1 MNPSF
6 SAPIGSSSVRAKVA
20 TGFAVSGT
28 ICPRRCRPCPVGS
41 VICARAISIFAAP
54 VPIRCAS
61 PPMREPARQ
70 STLALMLSGGGARAA
85 YQVGFLRLLAREFP
99 GVVPGILTGVSAGGI
114 NAAYLAARQEPFA
127 EKVENLADVWSNI
140 HIENV
145 FRVDLRDLAS
155 RSVRWGGRLLSGGK
169 YALPPARSLVD
180 TAPLRE
186 LLRRML
192 QAPDGEITG
201 ISRSLHDGWLR
212 AIALTASSYTT
223 GQSMTWVQTRDDCPI
238 ETWER
243 PHRKSTA
250 CSLDVARVL
259 ASSALPFFFPAVEV
273 DGAWYGDGGIRLTAP
288 LSPAV
293 HLGARRIIAVST
305 RYARTREE
313 ADHPAIS
320 GYPPP
325 AQVAGVLYNAIFLDQ
340 LDADA
345 YQLEQ
350 VNQLIAKLP
359 RSARGD
365 LRRIDLLLLRPS
377 VDLGRLA
384 NAYEPELPRAF
395 RFLTR
400 GLGTRETRSNDMLSL
415 VMFQSDYVRRLM
427 DLGESDAAARIDD
440 IRRFLDD
447 DGDD

>member
-1 MNPSF
+1 MTTSNQYSD
-6 SAPIGSSSVRAKVA
+6 
-20 TGFAVSGT
+20 
-28 ICPRRCRPCPVGS
+28 
-41 VICARAISIFAAP
+41 
-54 VPIRCAS
+54 
-61 PPMREPARQ
+61 
-70 STLALMLSGGGARAA
+70 LALMLSGGGARAA

-99 GVVPGILTGVSAGGI
+99 DVVPGILTGVSAGGI
-114 NAAYLAARQEPFA
+114 NAAYLAARQESFP
-127 EKVENLADVWSNI
+127 EKVERLADIWCNI
-140 HIENV
+140 RIDNV

-169 YALPPARSLVD
+169 YPMPPARSMVD

-186 LLRRML
+186 LLERLML
-192 QAPDGEITG
+192 ANGGGIDGIG
-201 ISRSLHDGWLR
+201 RSLESGWLR

-223 GQSMTWVQTRDDCPI
+223 GQSVTWVQTRDDCGI

-243 PHRKSTA
+243 PQRKSVA
-250 CSLDVARVL
+250 CGIGVDHVL

-305 RYARTREE
+305 RYARSREE
-313 ADHPAIS
+313 ADRPAII

-340 LDADA
+340 LDGDA
-345 YQLEQ
+345 YQMQ
-350 VNQLIAKLP
+350 QINRLIAKLP
-359 RSARGD
+359 PGQREGFRQ
-365 LRRIDLLLLRPS
+365 IELLMLRPS

-384 NAYEPELPRAF
+384 NEYEPELPRAF
-395 RFLTR
+395 RFLER

-415 VMFQSDYVRRLM
+415 VMFQGDYVRRLIE
-427 DLGESDAAARIDD
+427 LGEADAAARIGD
-440 IRRFLDD
+440 IRRFLQV
-447 DGDD
+447 GD